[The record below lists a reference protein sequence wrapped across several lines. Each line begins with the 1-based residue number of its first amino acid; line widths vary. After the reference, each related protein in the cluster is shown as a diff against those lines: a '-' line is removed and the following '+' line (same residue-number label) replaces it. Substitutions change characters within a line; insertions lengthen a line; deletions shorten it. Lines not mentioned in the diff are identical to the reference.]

1 MHYEIRVRG
10 HLGDEWSAWF
20 GGLDIT
26 NVEEGEA
33 VLAGQIPDQAA
44 LHGVLMRIR
53 DLGLPLLAV
62 NRIATGGSPH
72 AGPSERPER
81 GPGDAASHTRGGS
94 A

>member
-10 HLGDEWSAWF
+10 HLGSEWSAWF
-20 GGLDIT
+20 GGLEIANMED
-26 NVEEGEA
+26 GEA

-53 DLGLPLLAV
+53 DLGLPLLSV
-62 NRIATGGSPH
+62 NRIAMDGSPD
-72 AGPSERPER
+72 AGTSERSER
-81 GPGDAASHTRGGS
+81 RGSDASSHTRSGG